1 MASRNTATA
10 SPMPNS
16 LSTRSD
22 SRRKLPKTTTMMA
35 AAAVITLAVV
45 ASPLATDRWLSPV
58 RFHSSFTRERR
69 NTS

>member
-1 MASRNTATA
+1 M
-10 SPMPNS
+10 
-16 LSTRSD
+16 
-22 SRRKLPKTTTMMA
+22 KLPNTTTMIA

-45 ASPLATDRWLSPV
+45 ARPLATDRWLSPV